1 MPSIHDISELLLR
14 LRETVVW
21 GNSLSV
27 WLITAL
33 TAAVLGLALRVLK
46 ASLGRRL
53 NRSAQ
58 PRVGDW
64 FRAGEKLV
72 RQTKAWFLLV
82 AALFCGG
89 YVCNIHLEESTLR
102 IVIWVTIVVVLTQAA
117 IWADT
122 LLAFAISRYV
132 ERHKEVDAAG
142 VTMLLA
148 LGFAGRSVIWVAA
161 ALTAIACM
169 GIDITTWVAGLG
181 IGGVAVALAAQNILG
196 DLFASVSIVLD
207 KPFVLGDF
215 IAVDDKMGE
224 IEHIGLKTTRL
235 RSLSGEQLIFSNTDL
250 LKSRIHNYKRMQE
263 RRVVFTI
270 GAAYETPYEKVAAIP
285 AMLREIIESQQPVRF
300 DRAHFPRY
308 ADSALIFEA
317 VYYVLT
323 ADYNKYMD
331 VQQTVNLAILHR
343 FAAEGIA
350 FAYPTRTVYLHS

>member
-1 MPSIHDISELLLR
+1 MPGSNNINELFAR
-14 LRETVVW
+14 LRETVLW
-21 GNSLSV
+21 GNSLSW
-27 WLITAL
+27 WLIAIL
-33 TAAVLGLALRVLK
+33 TAALLALALRSLK
-46 ASLGRRL
+46 ASLGKRL
-53 NRSAQ
+53 NRLAQ
-58 PRVGDW
+58 RRGADW
-64 FRAGEKLV
+64 FRAGEILV
-72 RQTKAWFLLV
+72 EHTKAWFLLV
-82 AALFCGG
+82 VALFCGG
-89 YVCNIHLEESTLR
+89 YVCNICLEEGTLR
-102 IVIWVTIVVVLTQAA
+102 IVSWITIVVVLTQAA

-122 LLAFAISRYV
+122 LLTFAVARYV
-132 ERHKEVDAAG
+132 ERHKDVDAAG

-148 LGFAGRSVIWVAA
+148 LSFAGRLMIWVGAT
-161 ALTAIACM
+161 LTAIAFLE
-169 GIDITTWVAGLG
+169 INITPWVAGLG

-285 AMLREIIESQQPVRF
+285 GMLREIIESQRPVRF
-300 DRAHFPRY
+300 DRAHFARY

-331 VQQTVNLAILHR
+331 VQQAVNLAILHR